1 MLGRRIGFSYRLA
14 VVLVKPAVTLL
25 TRRHWVGVEHIP
37 RTGGVI
43 VAANHHSDADP
54 FTVAHVLY
62 DAGRLPRFLAKAE
75 VFSIPVAG
83 RLLRGIG
90 QIPVRRHTADAAAAL
105 AAAVA
110 AVRAGELVVVYPE
123 GTLTKDPD
131 RWPMRAR
138 TGVARLALTT
148 GAPVIPLAQW
158 GTHRLHDRKDGV
170 HLLRRPLV
178 ATRIGA
184 PVDLARFGGQP
195 QTATVLREA
204 TDAIM
209 AQIRELLGELRGER
223 PPARVWDPDSEPG
236 AADRRSA

>member
-1 MLGRRIGFSYRLA
+1 MRSRRIGFWYRLA
-14 VVLVKPAVTLL
+14 VVLVKPPAILL
-25 TRRHWVGVEHIP
+25 TRHDWRGLENLP
-37 RTGGVI
+37 RAGGVI

-62 DAGRLPRFLAKAE
+62 DAGRLPRFLAKSE
-75 VFSIPVAG
+75 VFSLPVAG
-83 RLLRGIG
+83 RILRGIG
-90 QIPVRRHTADAAAAL
+90 QIPVRRHTADAADVL

-123 GTLTKDPD
+123 GTLTKDPG

-158 GTHRLHDRKDGV
+158 GTHLLHDRKDGM

-178 ATRIGA
+178 ATRLGP
-184 PVDLARFGGQP
+184 PVDLNRFQGEP
-195 QTATVLREA
+195 QTAEVLREA

-209 AQIRELLGELRGER
+209 KEVRELLGELRGER
-223 PPARVWDPDSEPG
+223 PPARVWDSDGGPE
-236 AADRRSA
+236 AAERRWP